1 MTKCVFYLSKH
12 YLKEER
18 RRVKSKVLVLT
29 LVLLIVATS
38 LVPLAIAEK
47 EGPKKTYSYSSHC
60 EYWPDDTKPA
70 PRVWIKG
77 GVEHRRNSYFIGIP
91 PQTRPPTRP
100 YGGITIDIQDEEGT
114 LYTIVGRVEL
124 VATRSVVN
132 RNINPILRL
141 SSGTIRIEVLTVND
155 EPAEGSIEGVY
166 TRSSRL
172 GVKEVYAHG
181 TDFFAGVKMMAL
193 GTTSSAS
200 MDNSRQYTVDMTGT
214 ITFPN

>member
-1 MTKCVFYLSKH
+1 MIKRSFIQFKNILRKEGRRTKNKALIIASVL
-12 YLKEER
+12 
-18 RRVKSKVLVLT
+18 LVL
-29 LVLLIVATS
+29 ASS
-38 LVPLAIAEK
+38 LAPLAFAVK
-47 EGPKKTYSYSSHC
+47 NGPKETYSYTSHC

-91 PQTRPPTRP
+91 PQTSPPTRP

-172 GVKEVYAHG
+172 GVKEVYTHG
-181 TDFFAGVKMMAL
+181 TGFLAGVKMLAL
-193 GTTSSAS
+193 GTISSAP
-200 MDNSRQYTVDMTGT
+200 MDNSRLSMVDMTGT